1 MHLTKGEFC
10 RFNLKSRMNLLK
22 TNGILLMEKK
32 IGNTLYIKLF
42 LIYDFYVEV
51 FLTHNK
57 KEVIKAEPLWNKSLL
72 KFYLFQ

>member
-51 FLTHNK
+51 FLTQNK
-57 KEVIKAEPLWNKSLL
+57 KEVIKAEPLWNKGLL
-72 KFYLFQ
+72 KFYLFH